1 MKNTLAKIHIA
12 KKELGLD
19 DDTYRAMLQNVAG
32 VRSAKD
38 LSVAGANKVIAHL
51 TRIGWKPKAA
61 KKVGRKPVPAKDK
74 VRLMSKIE
82 ALLAEAGR
90 SWDYAHAM
98 AAHMFK
104 IEKVDWLE
112 YEQLA
117 SLMKALIIDAKRQG
131 RDLG

>member
-19 DDTYRAMLQNVAG
+19 DGTYRAMLQNVAG

-38 LSVAGANKVIAHL
+38 LNVAGANKVIAHL
-51 TRIGWKPKAA
+51 TRIGWKPKTA

-74 VRLMSKIE
+74 VRLMSKVE

-90 SWDYAHAM
+90 PWDYAHTM

-104 IEKVDWLE
+104 VEKVDWLE

>member
-1 MKNTLAKIHIA
+1 MRNLLAQIHIA
-12 KKELGLD
+12 KKELGMA
-19 DDTYRAMLQNVAG
+19 DDTYRAMLMSVAG
-32 VRSAKD
+32 VTSAKD
-38 LSVAGANKVIAHL
+38 LSVAAANKVIANCKRL
-51 TRIGWKPKAA
+51 GWQPKAA
-61 KKVGRKPVPAKDK
+61 KKVGRKPLPSKDK

-90 SWDYAHAM
+90 PWDYAHTM

-104 IEKVDWLE
+104 VEKVDWLE

-117 SLMKALIIDAKRQG
+117 SLMKALIIDAKRHG